1 MEIALVLTAMVLVV
15 AAMCIVCFMVGAKV
29 GQAVSKGEDIQTPTI
44 NPLKAYREH
53 EQRKE
58 AEKEQNR
65 METAPCYG
73 EDYTL
78 RQNVSM
84 EKRLQQKAEL
94 QGKIGYID

>member
-15 AAMCIVCFMVGAKV
+15 SAMCIVCFMVGAKV
-29 GQAVSKGEDIQTPTI
+29 GQTVSKGEDIQTPTI

-65 METAPCYG
+65 METIMQNIEAYDGTG
-73 EDYTL
+73 EG
-78 RQNVSM
+78 
-84 EKRLQQKAEL
+84 QKDVR
-94 QGKIGYID
+94 Y